1 MVKRAV
7 LWILTFAALAIP
19 ALASNEDIVGWQD
32 AKWGMNPEEVQ
43 KILKYTTRTAD
54 LSKVCGEKC
63 EEGAALELEDY
74 VLDGQHF
81 MVRFWFTKTDVRL
94 HTVSMYSTKFDN
106 TAFTKMKIF
115 FENSYGPAK
124 STGLKR
130 GYFTVIWEL
139 PSTKITLFS
148 NTTDEMTVVYDKRT
162 TENPGP

>member
-1 MVKRAV
+1 VKRAV
-7 LWILTFAALAIP
+7 LGILAFVTLAIASP
-19 ALASNEDIVGWQD
+19 ADGEEISGWQE
-32 AKWGMNPEEVQ
+32 ARWGMTPDEVQ
-43 KILKYTTRTAD
+43 RALSYPTSVPD
-54 LSKVCGEKC
+54 LEKVCGKKC
-63 EEGAALELEDY
+63 EEGAALELADY
-74 VLDGQHF
+74 DLNGQHF

-115 FENSYGPAK
+115 FENLYGPAK